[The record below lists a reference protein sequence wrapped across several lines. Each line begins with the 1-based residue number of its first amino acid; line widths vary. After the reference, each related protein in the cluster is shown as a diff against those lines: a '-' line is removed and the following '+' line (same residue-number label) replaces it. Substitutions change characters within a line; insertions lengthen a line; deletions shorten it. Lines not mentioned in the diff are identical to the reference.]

1 MLIKKSII
9 LVLALIGT
17 SLFAKGPVLDGEF
30 TGVDPLDA
38 SRTISITFKFDNSDT
53 KVVKCNFNFQCNYET
68 EASKL
73 KAVLDGDMFS
83 PNGDH
88 GWRVAYVNTENQK
101 VFEILFS
108 DPDGRTGIILKQLGL
123 GLDVP
128 LKKAAVTPQ

>member
-1 MLIKKSII
+1 MIIKKSII
-9 LVLALIGT
+9 MALALIGT
-17 SLFAKGPVLDGEF
+17 SLFAKGPVLNGEF

-38 SRTISITFKFDNSDT
+38 SRSISITFKFDNSDT
-53 KVVKCNFNFQCNYET
+53 KVVKCSFNFQCNHET

-73 KAVLDGDMFS
+73 NAVMDSDMYS

-108 DPDGRTGIILKQLGL
+108 DPDGGKGIILKQIGL

-128 LKKAAVTPQ
+128 LKKVAPTP